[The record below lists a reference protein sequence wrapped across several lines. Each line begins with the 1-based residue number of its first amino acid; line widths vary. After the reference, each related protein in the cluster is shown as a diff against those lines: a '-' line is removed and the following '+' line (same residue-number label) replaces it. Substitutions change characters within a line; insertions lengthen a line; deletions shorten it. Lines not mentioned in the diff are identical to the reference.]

1 MTIFL
6 MSFLGCLAAVALW
19 KMIEKRHANPNP
31 IKPIVV
37 HEVFDKSTDGVSHT
51 STAFIDP
58 NTRRF
63 EIKNRFETASG
74 VRIYEYRFINGAVY
88 ARLVDDYD
96 DSYHRSPRTLLY
108 DVYEGFIL
116 EEDFRARRA
125 KGFQPEKA
133 DEEIEY
139 MKAEIVWHRLS
150 PDAFNSIS
158 SVLAWL
164 IHHKLKSLLKKSAAN
179 ARWVGVSVGDPHIGL
194 QAAPLASPIVFR
206 DSSALSFREGV
217 VEQARPATRS
227 CRARRLGRDLEKA
240 SRWPCARG
248 YSELFRGCVRR
259 S

>member
-1 MTIFL
+1 M
-6 MSFLGCLAAVALW
+6 V
-19 KMIEKRHANPNP
+19 N
-31 IKPIVV
+31 
-37 HEVFDKSTDGVSHT
+37 
-51 STAFIDP
+51 
-58 NTRRF
+58 
-63 EIKNRFETASG
+63 
-74 VRIYEYRFINGAVY
+74 
-88 ARLVDDYD
+88 
-96 DSYHRSPRTLLY
+96 
-108 DVYEGFIL
+108 
-116 EEDFRARRA
+116 
-125 KGFQPEKA
+125 
-133 DEEIEY
+133 
-139 MKAEIVWHRLS
+139 
-150 PDAFNSIS
+150 
-158 SVLAWL
+158 LAWL

>member
-1 MTIFL
+1 MYWGHDSTFWLAIAALVL
-6 MSFLGCLAAVALW
+6 MIPGAMLLGCLALW
-19 KMIEKRHANPNP
+19 ERFEKRRANRNP

-37 HEVFDKSTDGVSHT
+37 HEVFDNSRDGVSHT

-63 EIKNRFETASG
+63 EITNRFETASG

-88 ARLVDDYD
+88 VRLVDDYD
-96 DSYHRSPRTLLY
+96 NSYHRSPRTPLY

-158 SVLAWL
+158 SVL
-164 IHHKLKSLLKKSAAN
+164 
-179 ARWVGVSVGDPHIGL
+179 
-194 QAAPLASPIVFR
+194 PI
-206 DSSALSFREGV
+206 
-217 VEQARPATRS
+217 
-227 CRARRLGRDLEKA
+227 
-240 SRWPCARG
+240 
-248 YSELFRGCVRR
+248 
-259 S
+259 